1 MSGSESRKPLIVI
14 GVCAV
19 IAVLVLVFG
28 VSCGNDGDGDGDG
41 DAAKEWQKSFG
52 GAAGGEELTVAD
64 LEAPGGNCTASDSR
78 LLVTGTCT
86 FVVQDFGAAFGLG
99 PPTKRGTLIPQEDV
113 AIELFV
119 QGSRIEQDIEAG
131 KEIPLT
137 FGTSGGRLG
146 VTCLSVGGCTLQL
159 MEAGG

>member
-1 MSGSESRKPLIVI
+1 MSGSGSRKPLIVV

-28 VSCGNDGDGDGDG
+28 VSCGNDGNDDGH
-41 DAAKEWQKSFG
+41 AAKDWQKSFS
-52 GAAGGEELTVAD
+52 GAAGGAELTVAD
-64 LEAPGGNCTASDSR
+64 LETSGGNCTAAES
-78 LLVTGTCT
+78 LLQVTGTCT

-99 PPTKRGTLIPQEDV
+99 PPTKRGTLVPQQDV

-131 KEIPLT
+131 KKIPLT

>member
-1 MSGSESRKPLIVI
+1 MI
-14 GVCAV
+14 
-19 IAVLVLVFG
+19 
-28 VSCGNDGDGDGDG
+28 
-41 DAAKEWQKSFG
+41 
-52 GAAGGEELTVAD
+52 TD
-64 LEAPGGNCTASDSR
+64 LEASGGNCTAAES
-78 LLVTGTCT
+78 LLTVTGACV

-99 PPTKRGTLIPQEDV
+99 PPTKRGTLVPQQDV
-113 AIELFV
+113 AIELSV

-131 KEIPLT
+131 KQIPLT

>member
-1 MSGSESRKPLIVI
+1 MSGSESRKPLVVV

-19 IAVLVLVFG
+19 VAVLVLVFG
-28 VSCGNDGDGDGDG
+28 VSCGNDDDDG
-41 DAAKEWQKSFG
+41 DAAKEWQKSFS
-52 GAAGGEELTVAD
+52 GAAAGADLMITD
-64 LEAPGGNCTASDSR
+64 LEASGGNCTAAES
-78 LLVTGTCT
+78 LLTVTGACV

-99 PPTKRGTLIPQEDV
+99 PPTKRGTLVPQQDV
-113 AIELFV
+113 AIELSV

-131 KEIPLT
+131 KQIPLT

>member
-1 MSGSESRKPLIVI
+1 MSGSESRKPLLVV

-19 IAVLVLVFG
+19 IAVLVLVLG
-28 VSCGNDGDGDGDG
+28 VSCGSGDDGDGA
-41 DAAKEWQKSFG
+41 AAKEWQESFG
-52 GAAGGEELTVAD
+52 EAAGGAD
-64 LEAPGGNCTASDSR
+64 LTAGDLKAGGDNCTVSESR
-78 LLVTGTCT
+78 LIVSGSCV
-86 FVVQDFGAAFGLG
+86 FVVKDFGAAFGLG
-99 PPTKRGTLIPQEDV
+99 PPTKRGTLVPQQDV
-113 AIELFV
+113 AIELLV

-131 KEIPLT
+131 KDIPLT

>member
-52 GAAGGEELTVAD
+52 GAAGGAELMMAD
-64 LEAPGGNCTASDSR
+64 LEATGGSCTADGSL
-78 LLVTGTCT
+78 LLVTGTCV

-113 AIELFV
+113 AIELFI

>member
-1 MSGSESRKPLIVI
+1 VAGIVWH
-14 GVCAV
+14 
-19 IAVLVLVFG
+19 LT
-28 VSCGNDGDGDGDG
+28 
-41 DAAKEWQKSFG
+41 AADLK
-52 GAAGGEELTVAD
+52 AGGD
-64 LEAPGGNCTASDSR
+64 NCTVSESR
-78 LLVTGTCT
+78 LLVSGSCV
-86 FVVQDFGAAFGLG
+86 FVVKDFGAAFGLG
-99 PPTKRGTLIPQEDV
+99 PPTKRGTLVPQQDV

-131 KEIPLT
+131 KDIPLT